1 MKKVIDRASSRGYF
15 NHGWL
20 KTHHTFSF
28 ANYYNPERIHF
39 GALRVL
45 NDDSVDPSM
54 GFDTHPHKNMEILSL
69 VLEGSLEHKDSMGNA
84 SIINKGEVQKMSA
97 GSGIYHSEFNPSKKN
112 HVHFLQIWILPDKND
127 LRPYYEQKFFNLE
140 KNRNELVLI
149 ASKTGIKN
157 SIKISQD
164 VKIYQ
169 CLLDYG
175 KTVEFTINSERKYWI
190 QIAEGAININSKRF
204 DAGDGIAIIDESN
217 LLQIQ
222 SVESISNF
230 LIFDLR

>member
-1 MKKVIDRASSRGYF
+1 MYKLRPKDARGTTLTNWLNSR
-15 NHGWL
+15 HS
-20 KTHHTFSF
+20 FSF
-28 ANYYNPERIHF
+28 GDYYDPTNMGF
-39 GALRVL
+39 SDLRVI
-45 NDDSVDPSM
+45 NDDIVAPGQ
-54 GFDTHPHKNMEILSL
+54 GFGLHPHKNMEILSL

-112 HVHFLQIWILPDKND
+112 HVHFLQIWILPDKKD
-127 LRPYYEQKFFNLE
+127 LRPYYEQKFFNIE

-204 DAGDGIAIIDESN
+204 DAGDGIAIIDENN